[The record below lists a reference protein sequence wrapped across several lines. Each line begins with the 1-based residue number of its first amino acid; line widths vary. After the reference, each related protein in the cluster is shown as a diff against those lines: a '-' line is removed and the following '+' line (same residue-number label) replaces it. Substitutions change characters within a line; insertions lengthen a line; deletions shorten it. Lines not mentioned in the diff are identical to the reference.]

1 VPIVIVTSKAVVN
14 GASTVFVTVPVI
26 VTLVPVPNPVAS
38 TAEIVP
44 AVVNDVAAA
53 LVMLPLNAS
62 PVIPAPLGR
71 FQDCVAV
78 KFRARKHWHRRSST
92 LVASLVTAVARLVN
106 CVSRTEP
113 ADDDAASTNV
123 GV

>member
-1 VPIVIVTSKAVVN
+1 MIVTSKAVVN
-14 GASTVFVTVPVI
+14 GASTVFVTVPVTTTF
-26 VTLVPVPNPVAS
+26 VLVPVPTAS
-38 TAEIVP
+38 TAEMVP

-53 LVMLPLNAS
+53 LVMLALKLN

-71 FQDCVAV
+71 FHNCVAV

-92 LVASLVTAVARLVN
+92 FVASLVTAVASAVN